1 MSTKQQTLK
10 GPISFSGKGL
20 HTGVEVTMTVN
31 PAGVDNGIVFRRID
45 VEGTP
50 LVPALCDN
58 VTDTSRGTTIESN
71 GVKVST
77 IEHVMSALWTLGVDN
92 ALIDIDAAEAPIMDG
107 SAREYA
113 EKIVATGLVEQDADR
128 KYYQVTE
135 KMVYTIPDKG
145 VSIILYPDEEFSASV
160 HVDYN
165 SKVIGNQYATFL
177 PDDDYAAKI
186 APCRTFVF
194 LHELEPLF
202 KMNLIKGGDLDNAIV
217 VVENP
222 VSDEQLTHL
231 KQIFHKEDICI
242 TGGYLNNLELRF
254 TNELARHKLLDLL
267 GDLALL
273 GMRIKGR
280 VWASRPGHFANTEF
294 MKQLRRTIRKEGER
308 PRYKYDCRKT
318 PVYDINDIRRM
329 LPHRPPFL
337 LVDFPRGRQLDRR
350 HQERDDERT
359 LLRGAFP
366 QRTGDARRAHRR
378 GDGAVRRNHGA
389 AQHPRSGELLDLFH
403 EDRRREVQ
411 AQDHPRRYAPIRTAS
426 HRTDP
431 ARGLRDG
438 RQGVRGRY
446 ARLRGDADGA
456 GGQNEEIAGAARD
469 RPPSVYR
476 RGRAEPKNDTT

>member
-135 KMVYTIPDKG
+135 KMVYTIPEKG
-145 VSIILYPDEEFSASV
+145 VAIILYPDDEFSVSV

-165 SKVIGNQYATFL
+165 SKVIGNQYATFN
-177 PDDDYAAKI
+177 PGDDFARKI
-186 APCRTFVF
+186 SPCRTFVF

-337 LVDFPRGRQLDRR
+337 LVDRIFHVDDNSIAGIKNVTMNEPFFVGHFPNEPVMPGVLIIEALAQAGGLLVLHGFDPSETVGKLFLFSGLEKVRFRRPVFPGDRLDLECRLIRHKLKLWKMEGRAYVDGVLAAEAELTAAVTD
-350 HQERDDERT
+350 
-359 LLRGAFP
+359 
-366 QRTGDARRAHRR
+366 R
-378 GDGAVRRNHGA
+378 GDV
-389 AQHPRSGELLDLFH
+389 
-403 EDRRREVQ
+403 
-411 AQDHPRRYAPIRTAS
+411 
-426 HRTDP
+426 
-431 ARGLRDG
+431 
-438 RQGVRGRY
+438 
-446 ARLRGDADGA
+446 
-456 GGQNEEIAGAARD
+456 
-469 RPPSVYR
+469 
-476 RGRAEPKNDTT
+476 